1 MHVGDPREAATS
13 IGPMVTRKQYE
24 RVQGYIKRGIDEG
37 ATLLTGGLGRPQG
50 LERGYLV
57 RPTVFG
63 NVSNQMSIA
72 REEIFGP
79 VLSVIPMTTKSSR
92 SLWRTTLSTDCMHSV
107 LRRKRACQSGRLANR
122 RRPRIH

>member
-1 MHVGDPREAATS
+1 VLEPGSRHARSANLIVAEFEAMHVGDPREAATS

-79 VLSVIPMTTKSSR
+79 VLSVIPY
-92 SLWRTTLSTDCMHSV
+92 DDEEQSV
-107 LRRKRACQSGRLANR
+107 ALANDT
-122 RRPRIH
+122 IYGLHA